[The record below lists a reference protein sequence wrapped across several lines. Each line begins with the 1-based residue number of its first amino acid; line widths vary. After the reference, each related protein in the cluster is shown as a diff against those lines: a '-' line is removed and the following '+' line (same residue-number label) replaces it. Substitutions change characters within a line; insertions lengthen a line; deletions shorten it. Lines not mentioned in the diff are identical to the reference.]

1 MSETEQPP
9 QPGWWKASDGNWY
22 PPQGTGAAPPQV
34 VVQKKGGCLKW
45 IGIATLAFIGLIVLM
60 AVVAAGGSKDDDT
73 DTGGDTGGDTG
84 LASRS
89 GNTTNPPEAD
99 VEITQCA
106 EGQFGPTVKLRITNH
121 SSKRSNYM
129 VSLNIENASGTKVGE
144 GFASSNNV
152 EPGQVAEEEAAATA
166 SGDVA
171 KCVLKDVDRY
181 ASN

>member
-45 IGIATLAFIGLIVLM
+45 IGIATLAFVGLLVVIAIA
-60 AVVAAGGSKDDDT
+60 AVAGSKDEDA
-73 DTGGDTGGDTG
+73 DTGGDGTGV
-84 LASRS
+84 ASSS

-106 EGQFGPTVKLRITNH
+106 DGQFGPEVKIRITNH
-121 SSKRSNYM
+121 SSKRSNYL
-129 VSLNIENASGTKVGE
+129 VSLNLENASGTKVGE
-144 GFASSNNV
+144 GTGASNNV
-152 EPGQVAEEEAAATA
+152 EPGQVAEEDVLATA

-171 KCVLKDVDRY
+171 KCVLKDVERY

>member
-1 MSETEQPP
+1 MSENEQPP

-60 AVVAAGGSKDDDT
+60 AVVAAGGSEDKDSS
-73 DTGGDTGGDTG
+73 GDSGV
-84 LASRS
+84 ASSS
-89 GNTTNPPEAD
+89 GNTTNPPEKD
-99 VEITQCA
+99 VEITECA
-106 EGQFGPTVKLRITNH
+106 DGQFGPEVKIRITNH
-121 SSKRSNYM
+121 SSKRSNY
-129 VSLNIENASGTKVGE
+129 VISLNIENASGTKVGE

-166 SGDVA
+166 NGDVA
-171 KCVLKDVDRY
+171 KCVLKDVERY